1 MSDIFISYSSTDRDQ
16 VRMLAAFLESEGY
29 TVWWD
34 HNLVGGDSFRR
45 RILEE
50 LTKARA
56 AIVVWTENSIHSEWV
71 LAEASQA
78 RKDRKLIAVRAS
90 SLPAEQIPLPFGEV
104 HTERLEDRPKILTA
118 VVAQLSKPQIRP
130 SALWLASKTLRYQA
144 LTWIGIIGGAITLF
158 SNLQGVLNLAD
169 W

>member
-34 HNLVGGDSFRR
+34 YNLVGGDSFRR

-56 AIVVWTENSIHSEWV
+56 AVVVWTENSIHSEWV

-78 RKDRKLIAVRAS
+78 MTDGKLIAVRVP
-90 SLPAEQIPLPFGEV
+90 SLLADQIPLPFCEV
-104 HTERLEDRPKILTA
+104 HTEGLDDRPKILAA
-118 VVAQLSKPQIRP
+118 VVEQLTRPAVQPPRLVRRLPGSLTAGTPPARCETGAQ
-130 SALWLASKTLRYQA
+130 TL
-144 LTWIGIIGGAITLF
+144 
-158 SNLQGVLNLAD
+158 
-169 W
+169 